1 MRKYSILIIFLLI
14 CALGVFGQD
23 LGLTQFNA
31 ERLQINKVGMLTL
44 GCWAIGNM
52 VVNVLLLTNPS
63 SNEQGYFYRMN
74 IFWNLV
80 NLVLAILGLRHSL
93 ITAPATLDMATTV
106 SEFHQMGKILL
117 VNVGLDIAY
126 ITGGFLMKEMSK
138 TRDNKQDI
146 LRGYGRSLILQGGF
160 LLAFDIILFSVL
172 QSKNSELMEL
182 LNTVSFMGSS
192 IALTFRF

>member
-74 IFWNLV
+74 IF
-80 NLVLAILGLRHSL
+80 
-93 ITAPATLDMATTV
+93 
-106 SEFHQMGKILL
+106 
-117 VNVGLDIAY
+117 
-126 ITGGFLMKEMSK
+126 
-138 TRDNKQDI
+138 
-146 LRGYGRSLILQGGF
+146 
-160 LLAFDIILFSVL
+160 
-172 QSKNSELMEL
+172 
-182 LNTVSFMGSS
+182 
-192 IALTFRF
+192 

>member
-1 MRKYSILIIFLLI
+1 M
-14 CALGVFGQD
+14 
-23 LGLTQFNA
+23 
-31 ERLQINKVGMLTL
+31 
-44 GCWAIGNM
+44 
-52 VVNVLLLTNPS
+52 
-63 SNEQGYFYRMN
+63 
-74 IFWNLV
+74 NLV

-146 LRGYGRSLILQGGF
+146 LRGYGRSLILQGDF
-160 LLAFDIILFSVL
+160 YWLLILFFSVL